1 MPRKP
6 SNKLKVLSR
15 IGRHQPICRGELGRL
30 TGLPSPTITNIVSE
44 FIGEGL
50 VREVGFQ
57 VSTGGRKPALLELC
71 PERQFLVGVELNA
84 QRLTVLLLDL
94 KANVHQRHIEQVDS
108 HATQEQ
114 LQEKILTGIE
124 RCLNWDAGR
133 RSRVVGIGVGISG
146 LVDSKRGV
154 SVRFPGINPWS
165 PLYIVPLIRQRF
177 GLPTFLENNVAVR
190 SLAELWF
197 GQGRNRDNFLFV
209 SVGPHVRMGIVI
221 EGRLYRGINGNAG
234 ELGHIT
240 HREDGP
246 LCYCGNFGCL
256 ETYASTTALV
266 REAKKVLQER
276 ATVSGSPLADVA
288 LDELSAEYIFE
299 AARGGDRLA
308 NSIVDKI
315 LDPLASVLSSLVN
328 LFDTEAVILG
338 GPLAAQGELVL
349 NRIQQTIQKRS
360 LPHLAKTVALHLS
373 SFGPEG
379 GAVGGGALI
388 MQQMFEGVIPIQ

>member
-44 FIGEGL
+44 CIEDGL
-50 VREVGFQ
+50 VREIGFQ

-71 PERQFLVGVELNA
+71 PERQFLLGVELNA
-84 QRLTVLLLDL
+84 QQLTVLLLDL
-94 KANVHQRHIEQVDS
+94 KANVHRKHIEQVQGNI
-108 HATQEQ
+108 TQEQ
-114 LQEKILTGIE
+114 LEERMMAGIE
-124 RCLNWDAGR
+124 RCLDLEPEKRA
-133 RSRVVGIGVGISG
+133 RVAGIGVGISG
-146 LVDSKRGV
+146 LVDSKQGV
-154 SVRFPGINPWS
+154 SIRFPGVNPWS
-165 PLYIVPLIRQRF
+165 PLPVVASLQQRF
-177 GLPTFLENNVAVR
+177 SLPTFLENNVAVR

-197 GQGRNRDNFLFV
+197 GRGRHRDNFLFV
-209 SVGPHVRMGIVI
+209 SIGPHVRMGIVI

-266 REAKKVLQER
+266 REARKVLQER
-276 ATVSGSPLADVA
+276 TTVSGSLLAEIA
-288 LDELSAEYIFE
+288 PEELTAEAIFE
-299 AARGGDRLA
+299 AARAGDRLA

-315 LDPLASVLSSLVN
+315 LEPLASVLSSLVN

-349 NRIQQTIQKRS
+349 NRVQQTIHKRS
-360 LPHLAKTVALHLS
+360 LPHLAQSVALDLS
-373 SFGPEG
+373 ALGAEG
-379 GAVGGGALI
+379 GALGGGALI
-388 MQQMFEGVIPIQ
+388 MQQLFEGVIPIQ